1 LNKPEI
7 ADDTEIS
14 SPKRRMVEEESFFR
28 NLDIKISGGIDEEGD
43 DDDDDDDDDYD
54 DIDEDED
61 ENRSGKF

>member
-1 LNKPEI
+1 
-7 ADDTEIS
+7 
-14 SPKRRMVEEESFFR
+14 MVEEESFFR